1 MRLKQI
7 LIAIDQLA
15 NAIIGGWAD
24 ETLSSRAWR
33 EDRRRLVA
41 FIDCLFFCEKDHC
54 KECYEIEMRRKQL
67 PVEYRVM

>member
-1 MRLKQI
+1 MKQI

-15 NAIIGGWAD
+15 NAVIGGWAD

-41 FIDCLFFCEKDHC
+41 FIDFLFFWKDNHCEASYIS
-54 KECYEIEMRRKQL
+54 ERRRLQL
-67 PVEYRVM
+67 PPEFRT